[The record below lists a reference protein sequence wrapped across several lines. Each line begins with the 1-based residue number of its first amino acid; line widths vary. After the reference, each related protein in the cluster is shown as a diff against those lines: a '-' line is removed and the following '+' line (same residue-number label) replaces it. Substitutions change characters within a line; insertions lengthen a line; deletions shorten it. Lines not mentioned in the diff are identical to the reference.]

1 MAHAPKELSAESA
14 RSTGARVGPV
24 KRQNNA
30 PLALILEPSKELA
43 EQTLAQIQAFKKHL
57 NTPNV
62 KELLIVGG
70 VPIKDQL
77 ASLENG
83 ADIIVATPGRL
94 VSNWSSFGS
103 LA

>member
-1 MAHAPKELSAESA
+1 MA
-14 RSTGARVGPV
+14 PV

-57 NTPNV
+57 TSPNV
-62 KELLIVGG
+62 KELLIAGG
-70 VPIKDQL
+70 APVKDQL
-77 ASLENG
+77 AALDNG

-94 VSNWSSFGS
+94 VGLQKPF
-103 LA
+103 LTL